1 MKDNFNNGKNNY
13 QDIGIERLCNAVV
26 MQAVKD
32 YMNDK
37 NQREECERFFLS
49 QYFMLLSDLDGKVV
63 VNALKERIEKNER
76 NSHRGNK

>member
-1 MKDNFNNGKNNY
+1 MRDNFDNGKNNY
-13 QDIGIERLCNAVV
+13 QDIGIARLCNAVV

-32 YMNDK
+32 YINDK

-49 QYFMLLSDLDGKVV
+49 QYFALFSELDGKVV

-76 NSHRGNK
+76 NSHRRNK

>member
-1 MKDNFNNGKNNY
+1 MKDKFNNGKHNY
-13 QDIGIERLCNAVV
+13 QDIGIERLRNAVV
-26 MQAVKD
+26 IQAVKD
-32 YMNDK
+32 YINDK

-76 NSHRGNK
+76 NSHRRNK

>member
-1 MKDNFNNGKNNY
+1 MRNNFDNGKHNY
-13 QDIGIERLCNAVV
+13 QDIGIERLRNAVV

-32 YMNDK
+32 YINDK
-37 NQREECERFFLS
+37 NKREECERFFLS
-49 QYFMLLSDLDGKVV
+49 QYFALFSDLDGKVV